1 VKVTVR
7 KQPLRQ
13 ILKWSQRVLF
23 TCAILLLGYC
33 AFALTDAWLFQRRA
47 SRDLD
52 RLLRDRRAA
61 AAAAPR
67 AEPTAAPEPN
77 AVPKPASAA
86 VAGGLI
92 GRIEIPRLRL
102 SEVVVEGVDQTS
114 LRRAVGH
121 IPGTAIPGQDGNV
134 GLAGHR
140 DTFFSPLKDL
150 KINDEV
156 QISTLKGLFKY
167 EVVSLRIVDPENVGV
182 LAPSAENVLT
192 LVTCYPFY
200 FVGPA
205 PKRWI
210 VRARQVSSQAV
221 ASSNVK

>member
-1 VKVTVR
+1 MKVTVR
-7 KQPLRQ
+7 KEPLRQ
-13 ILKWSQRVLF
+13 ILKWSQRALF

-33 AFALTDAWLFQRRA
+33 AFALTDAWLFQRRE

-52 RLLRDRRAA
+52 RLLRDRRTAVAA
-61 AAAAPR
+61 MQPVLA
-67 AEPTAAPEPN
+67 
-77 AVPKPASAA
+77 AVPKLAPAA

-102 SEVVVEGVDQTS
+102 SVVVVEGVDKTS

-121 IPGTAIPGQDGNV
+121 IPGTALPGEDGNV
-134 GLAGHR
+134 GLAAHR

-150 KINDEV
+150 KIKDEV
-156 QISTLKGLFKY
+156 QVSTLKGLFKY
-167 EVVSLRIVDPENVGV
+167 EVVSLRIVDPDNVGV
-182 LAPSAENVLT
+182 LAPSGENLLT

-200 FVGPA
+200 FIGPA